1 MICEFAVYWVTS
13 MSTETEWRIGTVLST
28 AFQKQV
34 GFKGTYLLALVI
46 YGVISIAA
54 GFISETLF
62 GPSDEF
68 TWAGFWGELVITL
81 AMLPMGVGL
90 GLMGIRRAAQ
100 RDVPIATLIEPYNK
114 SLQLMAMLIIMM
126 LLIIAGYALFILPG
140 IYLSIAY
147 AFAPY
152 LITEKNMG
160 VWEALETSRKAITKF
175 WWRYFGLMIV
185 GLLMIMVGS
194 IPLLA
199 GLLWALPILAIAT
212 GEVFADTFNE
222 DSPWRGPD
230 HVERDRAEPEG
241 PL

>member
-1 MICEFAVYWVTS
+1 MDEQITGGVS
-13 MSTETEWRIGTVLST
+13 MSSENEWRIGQVLSI
-28 AFQKQV
+28 ASQKQV
-34 GFKGTYLLALVI
+34 GFKGTYLVALVI
-46 YGVISIAA
+46 YVAISLVA

-62 GPSDEF
+62 GPSEEF

-81 AMLPMGVGL
+81 AMLPLGVGL

-100 RDVPIATLIEPYNK
+100 RDVPIGTLIEPYNH

-152 LITEKNMG
+152 LITEKGMG

-175 WWRYFGLMIV
+175 WWRYFGLMLV
-185 GLLMIMVGS
+185 GMLMIIIGS
-194 IPLLA
+194 IPLLV

-212 GEVFADTFNE
+212 GEVFAETFDKE
-222 DSPWRGPD
+222 SPSATLGD
-230 HVERDRAEPEG
+230 AE
-241 PL
+241 

>member
-1 MICEFAVYWVTS
+1 
-13 MSTETEWRIGTVLST
+13 MSSENEWRIGQVLSI

-34 GFKGTYLLALVI
+34 GFKGTYLVALVI
-46 YGVISIAA
+46 YVAISLVA

-81 AMLPMGVGL
+81 AMLPLGVGL

-100 RDVPIATLIEPYNK
+100 RDVPIGTLIEPYNH

-152 LITEKNMG
+152 LITEKDMG

-175 WWRYFGLMIV
+175 WWRYFGLMLV
-185 GLLMIMVGS
+185 GMLMIIIGS
-194 IPLLA
+194 IPVFI

-212 GEVFADTFNE
+212 GEVFLDTFGE
-222 DSPWRGPD
+222 KTVPAGLDRDGDDS
-230 HVERDRAEPEG
+230 ESEN
-241 PL
+241 

>member
-1 MICEFAVYWVTS
+1 
-13 MSTETEWRIGTVLST
+13 MSSDNEWRISQVLST

-34 GFKGTYLLALVI
+34 GFKGTYLVALVI
-46 YGVISIAA
+46 YVAVSLVA
-54 GFISETLF
+54 GFVSETLV

-81 AMLPMGVGL
+81 ALAPLGVGL

-100 RDVPIATLIEPYNK
+100 PDVPVTTLVEPYNK
-114 SLQLMAMLIIMM
+114 SLQLMTMLIIMI

-160 VWEALETSRKAITKF
+160 VWEALETSRQAITKF
-175 WWRYFGLMIV
+175 WWRYFGMMLVGMLMI
-185 GLLMIMVGS
+185 IVGS
-194 IPLLA
+194 IPILV
-199 GLLWALPILAIAT
+199 GLFWALPILAIAT
-212 GEVFADTFNE
+212 GEVFAHTFGE
-222 DSPWRGPD
+222 KTTLESLDHDGDDS
-230 HVERDRAEPEG
+230 E
-241 PL
+241 

>member
-1 MICEFAVYWVTS
+1 
-13 MSTETEWRIGTVLST
+13 MSSENEWRIGQVLSI

-34 GFKGTYLLALVI
+34 GFKGTYLVALVI
-46 YGVISIAA
+46 YVAISLVA

-62 GPSDEF
+62 GPSEEF

-81 AMLPMGVGL
+81 AMLPLGVGL

-100 RDVPIATLIEPYNK
+100 RDVPIGTLIEPYNH

-140 IYLSIAY
+140 IYLSVAY

-152 LITEKNMG
+152 LITEKGMG

-175 WWRYFGLMIV
+175 WWRYFGLMLV
-185 GLLMIMVGS
+185 GMLMIIIGS
-194 IPLLA
+194 IPVFI

-212 GEVFADTFNE
+212 GEVFLDTFDE
-222 DSPWRGPD
+222 KTVPGGLDHDGDDS
-230 HVERDRAEPEG
+230 EPED
-241 PL
+241 

>member
-1 MICEFAVYWVTS
+1 
-13 MSTETEWRIGTVLST
+13 MSSENEWRIGQVLST

-34 GFKGTYLLALVI
+34 GFKFTYLVAILIYLA
-46 YGVISIAA
+46 ISAAA
-54 GFISETLF
+54 GFMSETLF

-81 AMLPMGVGL
+81 ALAPLGVGL

-100 RDVPIATLIEPYNK
+100 PDVPVTTLVEPYNK
-114 SLQLMAMLIIMM
+114 SLQLMTMLIIMI

-160 VWEALETSRKAITKF
+160 VWEALETSRKAFT
-175 WWRYFGLMIV
+175 
-185 GLLMIMVGS
+185 
-194 IPLLA
+194 
-199 GLLWALPILAIAT
+199 
-212 GEVFADTFNE
+212 
-222 DSPWRGPD
+222 
-230 HVERDRAEPEG
+230 
-241 PL
+241 